1 MVSVVSVFDLVS
13 VVREV
18 SVVSF
23 VSLISLMSAA
33 KQKAAVLET
42 PRHKPPDRTK
52 RKE

>member
-1 MVSVVSVFDLVS
+1 MVSLVS
-13 VVREV
+13 VVDLVSEV
-18 SVVSF
+18 RVVGF
-23 VSLISLMSAA
+23 VTLISLMSAA